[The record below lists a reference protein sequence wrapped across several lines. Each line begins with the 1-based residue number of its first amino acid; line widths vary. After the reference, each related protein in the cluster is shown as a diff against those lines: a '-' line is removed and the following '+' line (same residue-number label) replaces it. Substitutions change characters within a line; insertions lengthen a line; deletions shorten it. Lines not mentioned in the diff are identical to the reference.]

1 MVAYRNN
8 DNRELY
14 RLQTALL
21 NSFEGRAMA
30 VRDVTKNKGKN
41 TPGHDGIVWK
51 TPAEK
56 FSAIEALRKAVISKN
71 NSYRSNVIKR
81 V

>member
-1 MVAYRNN
+1 
-8 DNRELY
+8 
-14 RLQTALL
+14 
-21 NSFEGRAMA
+21 MA

-41 TPGHDGIVWK
+41 TPGHDGKVWK

-56 FSAIEALRKAVISKN
+56 FSAIEALRKVVISKN